1 MTKVIQKIQRLE
13 DQARKRYE
21 RHILY
26 LQKSR
31 RDEAEYKSLVFK
43 AQRLRE
49 QVTV

>member
-1 MTKVIQKIQRLE
+1 MTKVIQKIQKVE
-13 DQARKRYE
+13 DQARKKYE
-21 RHILY
+21 RYILH

-31 RDEAEYKSLVFK
+31 ENKAEYQSLVFK

>member
-1 MTKVIQKIQRLE
+1 MTKVIQKIQKLE
-13 DQARKRYE
+13 DQARRKYE
-21 RHILY
+21 RHILH

-31 RDEAEYKSLVFK
+31 KDEAEYRSLVFK